1 MEKRL
6 YNKITK
12 KKKKKKILR
21 NSSQRGLMTEINVC
35 KTIRQKVYAVFYD
48 MKC

>member
-12 KKKKKKILR
+12 KKKKKKNHKKDFIER
-21 NSSQRGLMTEINVC
+21 FKNVTLKLKLC
-35 KTIRQKVYAVFYD
+35 HD
-48 MKC
+48 LHNP

>member
-12 KKKKKKILR
+12 KKKKKKAEK
-21 NSSQRGLMTEINVC
+21 EIEIPGIVQEIV
-35 KTIRQKVYAVFYD
+35 K
-48 MKC
+48 

>member
-12 KKKKKKILR
+12 KKKKKKNHKKEFIER
-21 NSSQRGLMTEINVC
+21 FKNVTLKLQLC
-35 KTIRQKVYAVFYD
+35 HD
-48 MKC
+48 LHNPLNC

>member
-12 KKKKKKILR
+12 KKKKNHKKEFIER
-21 NSSQRGLMTEINVC
+21 FKNVTLKLQLC
-35 KTIRQKVYAVFYD
+35 HD
-48 MKC
+48 LHNPLNC

>member
-12 KKKKKKILR
+12 KKKKKKKNNKKKYIERFKNITFKL
-21 NSSQRGLMTEINVC
+21 
-35 KTIRQKVYAVFYD
+35 
-48 MKC
+48 

>member
-12 KKKKKKILR
+12 KKKKKKNHKKEFIERFKNFTLKLQLCHDLH
-21 NSSQRGLMTEINVC
+21 NPLNC
-35 KTIRQKVYAVFYD
+35 
-48 MKC
+48 

>member
-12 KKKKKKILR
+12 KNKKKKKKNHKKEFIER
-21 NSSQRGLMTEINVC
+21 FKNVTLKLQLC
-35 KTIRQKVYAVFYD
+35 HD
-48 MKC
+48 LHNP

>member
-12 KKKKKKILR
+12 KKKKKKKNHKKEFIGR
-21 NSSQRGLMTEINVC
+21 FKNVTLKLQLC
-35 KTIRQKVYAVFYD
+35 HD
-48 MKC
+48 LHNP

>member
-12 KKKKKKILR
+12 KKKKKKKNHKKEFIER
-21 NSSQRGLMTEINVC
+21 FKNVTLKLQLC
-35 KTIRQKVYAVFYD
+35 HD
-48 MKC
+48 LHNP